1 MNIVSYPDESERDF
15 RIRLQQAAREKRDE
29 LITRVRDRYAPK
41 LARLEERIRNA
52 ERTVEK
58 EKEQASQQK
67 VQTVISIGATILS
80 ALTGRKA
87 ASYSTLGRATTAVR
101 GAGRAM
107 KESKDVDRAEESLDS
122 LKSRSEELQRL
133 LQEEIEQVRSGIDP
147 LNETLENYTI
157 TPKKMDISVSLVAL
171 VWAPYWQDDRGKI
184 TAAWK

>member
-1 MNIVSYPDESERDF
+1 
-15 RIRLQQAAREKRDE
+15 
-29 LITRVRDRYAPK
+29 
-41 LARLEERIRNA
+41 
-52 ERTVEK
+52 
-58 EKEQASQQK
+58 
-67 VQTVISIGATILS
+67 
-80 ALTGRKA
+80 
-87 ASYSTLGRATTAVR
+87 
-101 GAGRAM
+101 M